1 MSVGG
6 IKMKENNDR
15 NIKAEDVLT
24 DDFLSEGL
32 IDGEI
37 QADEIKKEELFL
49 AEGIFRVVHSGKVKL
64 SQDEK
69 DFLDQRIIDRINR
82 SRKNKTF
89 AWIGSAAALLAMV
102 GLTIFF
108 QLQNQSGIRDFAS
121 SISVK
126 SDSDFTRLVLPG
138 KKTIQIDAQESKI
151 AYSKSGKEIKIE
163 NHKNE
168 EQSVDVDVN
177 SYNTVIVPYGK
188 RTQITLSDNSTIW
201 LNSGS
206 KLVYPVRFAD
216 NKREVYLDGEAMFEV
231 AHDEDHPFHVVT
243 RDMEIK
249 VLGTIFDLCAYSD
262 DSIVNTVLE
271 RGSVE
276 LIYKRYSFLGSTKE
290 KMVPG
295 MLAVYDPTNKT
306 LAQKNVNT
314 KDYTS
319 WKDGYVVMEKKS
331 LSSIAKKLSRY
342 YNVTIEFEDQTLA
355 DETFSGYLDLRNSA
369 AQVLALISEMT
380 DIELVESDH
389 LIKIRKRQ
397 FVD

>member
-1 MSVGG
+1 
-6 IKMKENNDR
+6 MKENNDR